1 MIFKIFVS
9 NILRFIYGYK
19 AVDIF
24 NKRFGIQGLDFKEK
38 TQNKYI
44 SYYCITQLKI

>member
-9 NILRFIYGYK
+9 NIYGYK

-24 NKRFGIQGLDFKEK
+24 NKRFGIHGSGFKEK
-38 TQNKYI
+38 TQNKYFP
-44 SYYCITQLKI
+44 YCAIIQLKIQ